1 MIGFAHS
8 LTELFF
14 LLMIYIS
21 GLILFVVMLAVAIA
35 WGIRWGGTWLLKEI
49 SNDPQ
54 LVLWLKD
61 MLNRSDNNVDGTKD

>member
-1 MIGFAHS
+1 MVGFTHS
-8 LTELFF
+8 LTEIFIIV
-14 LLMIYIS
+14 MIYIS
-21 GLILFVVMLAVAIA
+21 GVILFVIMLAVAIA

-61 MLNRSDNNVDGTKD
+61 LLNRPEK

>member
-8 LTELFF
+8 LTELFI
-14 LLMIYIS
+14 LVMIYIS
-21 GLILFVVMLAVAIA
+21 GVILFVVMLAVAIA

-54 LVLWLKD
+54 LILRLKD
-61 MLNRSDNNVDGTKD
+61 ILNRSDQ